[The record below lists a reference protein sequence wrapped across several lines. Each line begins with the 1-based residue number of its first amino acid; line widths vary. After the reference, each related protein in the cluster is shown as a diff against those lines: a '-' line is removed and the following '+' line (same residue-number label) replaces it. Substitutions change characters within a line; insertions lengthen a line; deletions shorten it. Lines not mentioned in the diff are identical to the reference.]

1 MTTLGTS
8 NAEHV
13 IQYEFV
19 DQGQNVW
26 IVPAEIL
33 PTKFKDA
40 FLLHKSIGLDNDTWT
55 VTHADSGISFVT
67 SPTKAEAIE
76 GLDLSAVDDRG
87 FVALLASVGVVLGGP
102 RGTGMSAVNTVL
114 DALAP
119 ATREALLLRFLS
131 ALHSPHADG

>member
-1 MTTLGTS
+1 MTTLRTN

-26 IVPAEIL
+26 VVPAEIL

-40 FLLHKSIGLDNDTWT
+40 FIVHKSIGLDNDTWT
-55 VTHADSGISFVT
+55 VTHAGSGISFVT

-76 GLDLSAVDDRG
+76 SATELINALSFEELQSAVTPMDDAWEWNNP
-87 FVALLASVGVVLGGP
+87 VQ
-102 RGTGMSAVNTVL
+102 
-114 DALAP
+114 DQH
-119 ATREALLLRFLS
+119 FL
-131 ALHSPHADG
+131 H

>member
-1 MTTLGTS
+1 MTTLLSS

-26 IVPAEIL
+26 VVPAEIL

-40 FLLHKSIGLDNDTWT
+40 FLLHKSIGLDNNTWT

-76 GLDLSAVDDRG
+76 SATELIN
-87 FVALLASVGVVLGGP
+87 AMSYEELLA
-102 RGTGMSAVNTVL
+102 AVAPID
-114 DALAP
+114 DAWEWSSP
-119 ATREALLLRFLS
+119 PQERHFL
-131 ALHSPHADG
+131 H

>member
-1 MTTLGTS
+1 MTTLRTNS
-8 NAEHV
+8 AEHV

-40 FLLHKSIGLDNDTWT
+40 FIVHKSIGLDNDTWT
-55 VTHADSGISFVT
+55 VTHVGSGISFVT

-76 GLDLSAVDDRG
+76 SATELINALTFEELQSAVTPIDDAWEWNNP
-87 FVALLASVGVVLGGP
+87 VQ
-102 RGTGMSAVNTVL
+102 
-114 DALAP
+114 DQH
-119 ATREALLLRFLS
+119 FL
-131 ALHSPHADG
+131 H